1 MCVWYAM
8 VCVDSMVAEGRMDE
22 RTARVVLDTFDE
34 TVADDFLT
42 QVSQYDQSDM
52 HVTVGIM
59 TTALHHSTLCTM
71 LYYTITLHELH
82 HTPLHYT
89 TLHCYSLTWCDY
101 SNCCRFTSLFFH
113 YHSLTHSLLFYHC
126 INVSMCV
133 GGGAQ
138 L

>member
-1 MCVWYAM
+1 M

-59 TTALHHSTLCTM
+59 TTALHHSTLYTM
-71 LYYTITLHELH
+71 LYYSVT
-82 HTPLHYT
+82 
-89 TLHCYSLTWCDY
+89 
-101 SNCCRFTSLFFH
+101 
-113 YHSLTHSLLFYHC
+113 
-126 INVSMCV
+126 
-133 GGGAQ
+133 
-138 L
+138 

>member
-1 MCVWYAM
+1 M

-59 TTALHHSTLCTM
+59 TTALHCTALPHSTLCTM

-82 HTPLHYT
+82 LTPLHYT
-89 TLHCYSLTWCDY
+89 TLHYTTL
-101 SNCCRFTSLFFH
+101 H
-113 YHSLTHSLLFYHC
+113 YTTLLLTH
-126 INVSMCV
+126 VV
-133 GGGAQ
+133 
-138 L
+138 